1 MLGIVNLLTSDDC
14 YRVAAE
20 RCRIGT
26 ITVQQYGID

>member
-20 RCRIGT
+20 RCRT
-26 ITVQQYGID
+26 IAVQQYGID